1 MSYILLIIGFV
12 LLIKGA
18 DLFVDGASSIAKAL
32 KIPSL
37 IIGLTIVAFG
47 TSAPEAA
54 VSITGAFAGANDITV
69 GNVVGSNIFNL
80 LVVVGVA
87 AFICPLKVK
96 KSIITKEFPFAL
108 LGAFAL
114 IVLGLDS
121 KYHNY
126 TDNVLTRADG
136 IMLLVLL
143 GIFMYYLIELALTSR
158 KEGLEEEEGEEIKTY
173 TMPKSILL
181 CVVGIIGIVL
191 GGDWVVDA
199 ASDIA
204 LTFGMSQS
212 LVGLTIVAIGTSLPE
227 LVTSIVAAR
236 KGQSDIALGN
246 VIGSNIFN
254 IFFVL
259 GISAFIHEITINS
272 AAFLDMFIMMAAS
285 FITYGFAASKRS
297 INKPEGA
304 FLVVLYVIY
313 MAFVIW
319 KG

>member
-173 TMPKSILL
+173 PMPKSILL

>member
-1 MSYILLIIGFV
+1 MSYIVLVIGFIF
-12 LLIKGA
+12 LIKGA
-18 DLFVDGASSIAKAL
+18 DLFVDGASSIAKSL

-87 AFICPLKVK
+87 AFISPLNVK
-96 KSIITKEFPFAL
+96 KSIIAKEFPFAL
-108 LGAFAL
+108 LGAFVL
-114 IVLGLDS
+114 IVLGLDT

-126 TDNVLTRADG
+126 TENVLTRADG

-143 GIFMYYLIELALTSR
+143 GIFMYYLIELALTAR
-158 KEGLEEEEGEEIKTY
+158 KEGTEEEDDEIKSY
-173 TMPKSILL
+173 PIPKSILL
-181 CVVGIIGIVL
+181 SVIGIVGIVL
-191 GGDWVVDA
+191 GGDWVVDSA
-199 ASDIA
+199 TDIA
-204 LTFGMSQS
+204 LDWGMSQS
-212 LVGLTIVAIGTSLPE
+212 LVGLTIVAVGTSLPE

-236 KGQSDIALGN
+236 KGESDIALGN

-259 GISAFIHEITINS
+259 GISSFIHEITINGEV
-272 AAFLDMFIMMAAS
+272 FLDMFIMMAAS
-285 FITYGFAASKRS
+285 FITYGFAISKRN
-297 INKPEGA
+297 INKKEGA
-304 FLVVLYVIY
+304 FLVLLYVAY
-313 MAFVIW
+313 MIFVIT